1 MNPVPLHSARKISAT
16 GTNRDL
22 VSGKFILKVFSL
34 KEEEEEGEVF
44 PIIRLQ
50 NLVQRGA
57 NKLCPISPSRCGADH
72 REAKWLPKC
81 KITHHKWSNP
91 VFQRPKHTF
100 WSIRREIV
108 TQRSVETARQARITF
123 MRRGVQAPKK
133 NPWNFCSWKDILVHA
148 TAKKEKKKRKTGLQL
163 SDDFLP
169 CAPPASQFRDL

>member
-72 REAKWLPKC
+72 REAK
-81 KITHHKWSNP
+81 
-91 VFQRPKHTF
+91 
-100 WSIRREIV
+100 
-108 TQRSVETARQARITF
+108 
-123 MRRGVQAPKK
+123 
-133 NPWNFCSWKDILVHA
+133 
-148 TAKKEKKKRKTGLQL
+148 
-163 SDDFLP
+163 
-169 CAPPASQFRDL
+169 